1 MKANISFP
9 KGIDPLVLSGV
20 NDINIK
26 IIESNFKVKIY
37 LTDNSFVVVGDEDS
51 VKTVRK
57 VINSMIDLAINDKI
71 VSDDDINII
80 IKRYKYHDPSKDID
94 LENIMLKGVVVSK
107 KNKIVRPKTY
117 GQSEYMKAIEEN
129 DIVFGIGPAGTGKT
143 YLATAMALN
152 YLHRNLV
159 SRIILTRPA
168 VEAGESLGFLPGNLE
183 EKVNPY
189 LRPLYDSLFDMLGP
203 EEYFTLMEKNVI
215 EVAPLAFMRGRTL
228 NNSFIILDEAQNT
241 TKEQMKMFLTRLGFG
256 SKMVITGDITQSDLP
271 KNKQSGL
278 MHAKKLF
285 DGVEGIKI
293 VYLDKQDVVRHEL
306 VKKIIELYEN
316 EEKEEER

>member
-1 MKANISFP
+1 MKTNISFP
-9 KGIDPLVLSGV
+9 KGIDPLILSGV
-20 NDINIK
+20 NDVNIK
-26 IIESNFKVKIY
+26 IIESNFKVKVY

-57 VINSMIDLAINDKI
+57 VINSMIDLATNDKI
-71 VSDDDINII
+71 VSDDDMNII
-80 IKRYKYHDPSKDID
+80 IKQYKYHDPSKDID

-107 KNKIVRPKTY
+107 KNKVVRPKTY

-159 SRIILTRPA
+159 ARIILTRPA
-168 VEAGESLGFLPGNLE
+168 VEAGENLGFLPGNLE

-215 EVAPLAFMRGRTL
+215 EIAPLAFMRGRTL

-271 KNKQSGL
+271 KNKHSGL
-278 MHAKKLF
+278 IHAKKLF
-285 DGVEGIKI
+285 NGVEGIKI
-293 VYLDKQDVVRHEL
+293 IYLGKQDVIRHEL

-316 EEKEEER
+316 EEEL